1 MVIWIVGLAGSGK
14 TTLAKGII
22 KKYNKNK
29 IVHIDGDKFRG
40 LFDNDLGHSL
50 KDRARNARRISKF
63 VGFLSKQKINIVV
76 SVLSNFPFW
85 LKWNRKNI
93 KNYFEIFIDINK
105 ELLFKK
111 NKKKLYNSK
120 KRNVVGKDI
129 KFNIP
134 KNYDIKFKNTF
145 KKKDIVNFLKSLNV
159 KFID

>member
-120 KRNVVGKDI
+120 KKNVVGKDI
-129 KFNIP
+129 TFNIP

>member
-22 KKYNKNK
+22 KKYKKNK

-50 KDRARNARRISKF
+50 KGRARNARRISKF
-63 VGFLSKQKINIVV
+63 VGFLSEQKINIVV

-93 KNYFEIFIDINK
+93 KNYFEIFIDVNK

-111 NKKKLYNSK
+111 NKKHLYSSK

>member
-111 NKKKLYNSK
+111 NKKKLYDSK
-120 KRNVVGKDI
+120 KKNVVGKDI

>member
-111 NKKKLYNSK
+111 NKKKTLQ
-120 KRNVVGKDI
+120 
-129 KFNIP
+129 
-134 KNYDIKFKNTF
+134 
-145 KKKDIVNFLKSLNV
+145 
-159 KFID
+159 